1 MRSFEPFN
9 QKPAHTFH
17 SLKLASLSN
26 NYQSFGD
33 FSIMATKES
42 QITYQAHVASECLD
56 RVIARFGDRL
66 GKLTAVDKLDLLG
79 ILAFWQS
86 ADTQHQEAE
95 MEPIRL
101 GEYLDLNRDLQLATS
116 HNLDEALTLLADC
129 SEGDAM
135 TLMVAIPQQLRDGC
149 YS

>member
-1 MRSFEPFN
+1 
-9 QKPAHTFH
+9 
-17 SLKLASLSN
+17 
-26 NYQSFGD
+26 
-33 FSIMATKES
+33 MATKES

-66 GKLTAVDKLDLLG
+66 EKLTAIDKLDLLG
-79 ILAFWQS
+79 ILSFWQS
-86 ADTQHQEAE
+86 ADTQRMEANS
-95 MEPIRL
+95 EPICL
-101 GEYLDLNRDLQLATS
+101 EEYLGKNHELQVATS
-116 HNLDEALTLLADC
+116 QNLDDVLTLLADC